1 MNLLIPLQHLLKVGV
16 FVYFSFVWFL
26 PYLGSVFCPR
36 TPFFHA
42 LLKQFH
48 FRRILLVVF
57 TNIRHINITVGYTSF
72 CNILYLEMMLMTLP
86 LRLYHPRPLPYHH
99 LLKFLVE
106 DLTPHP
112 CMKIARYIGII
123 NVITAFYSVCQIR
136 EDKTYLKLSTS
147 RLKLVLSFS
156 AISSLLSICSLALL
170 SLSRSRSISAFSLR
184 DCSRSC
190 STANKSYSR

>member
-1 MNLLIPLQHLLKVGV
+1 MVSSISRIRLLSSDSILPRPPKTI
-16 FVYFSFVWFL
+16 SF
-26 PYLGSVFCPR
+26 
-36 TPFFHA
+36 
-42 LLKQFH
+42 QE
-48 FRRILLVVF
+48 
-57 TNIRHINITVGYTSF
+57 NIAGGFYKHNTVGYKSF

-123 NVITAFYSVCQIR
+123 NVITAFYFVCQIR
-136 EDKTYLKLSTS
+136 EAKTYLKLSTS

-190 STANKSYSR
+190 STANKSYLR

>member
-57 TNIRHINITVGYTSF
+57 TNIRNIIDYCWLQKF
-72 CNILYLEMMLMTLP
+72 FLYLEMMLMTLL
-86 LRLYHPRPLPYHH
+86 LRLYHLRPLPYHH
-99 LLKFLVE
+99 LPKFLVE
-106 DLTPHP
+106 DLTPRP
-112 CMKIARYIGII
+112 FIKIARYIRII
-123 NVITAFYSVCQIR
+123 NVITAFILC
-136 EDKTYLKLSTS
+136 LP
-147 RLKLVLSFS
+147 
-156 AISSLLSICSLALL
+156 
-170 SLSRSRSISAFSLR
+170 
-184 DCSRSC
+184 
-190 STANKSYSR
+190 NKGR